1 VGSPAAQPR
10 PAGETR
16 PPAPIA
22 AGDRT
27 GAKSSSGRGIA
38 IGAFVALIVV
48 AAAAALWFSPA
59 RDPRTVTETPDQT
72 LTQKPAAVAEP
83 IVVSPSVS
91 QPASAPAAPATT
103 RPPGN
108 ASASPP
114 RPASP
119 TSRPEITSTPS
130 PPPANTAAAPNV
142 VGKTIPEA
150 REILRQAGFRFLIR
164 IHEDKSKEPGLVET
178 QRLDEST
185 GSNQSRRVLLTA
197 VAISTVLIHIVAGD
211 EQKANDLVAYL
222 REQPST
228 IGTMVRVQSAVPR
241 AELLG
246 VVGYSEER
254 LATQAAAI
262 ARDATEYLARA
273 GTRRSLQAAVRPRV
287 ARGTIIMGLYERA
300 P

>member
-1 VGSPAAQPR
+1 
-10 PAGETR
+10 
-16 PPAPIA
+16 
-22 AGDRT
+22 
-27 GAKSSSGRGIA
+27 
-38 IGAFVALIVV
+38 
-48 AAAAALWFSPA
+48 
-59 RDPRTVTETPDQT
+59 
-72 LTQKPAAVAEP
+72 
-83 IVVSPSVS
+83 
-91 QPASAPAAPATT
+91 
-103 RPPGN
+103 
-108 ASASPP
+108 
-114 RPASP
+114 
-119 TSRPEITSTPS
+119 
-130 PPPANTAAAPNV
+130 V
-142 VGKTIPEA
+142 VGKTILEA

-228 IGTMVRVQSAVPR
+228 IGTIVRVQSAVPR

-273 GTRRSLQAAVRPRV
+273 GTPRSLQAAVRPRV